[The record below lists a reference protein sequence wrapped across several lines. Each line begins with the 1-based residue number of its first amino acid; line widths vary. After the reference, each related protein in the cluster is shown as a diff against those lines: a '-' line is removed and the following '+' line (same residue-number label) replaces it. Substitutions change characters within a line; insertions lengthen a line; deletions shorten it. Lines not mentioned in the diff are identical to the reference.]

1 MAKNRRRS
9 ATRWKMIAVTVVA
22 VFVVISLVAVFVV
35 RTFIGKIQN
44 DTSGFVETIPSE
56 YDVPTESLV
65 HEIPKEPGITNILL
79 LGVDNRNS
87 AVASP
92 EERSD
97 SMIILTIDEKNK
109 KFKLTSL
116 QRDMMV
122 YFPGS
127 DNIHKINSAN
137 AEGGPLLAM
146 RVVNDTFRLNIEK
159 YVLVNM
165 IGMEKIVDLVG
176 GVTVD
181 VSPSEMKALNDELT
195 MINLTFKNTEPAAY
209 LSKTGTQ
216 LLNGR
221 QAVTYARIRQN
232 DDDYHR
238 MSRQREVL
246 QAMFDQFMKADL
258 ATKTKILN
266 AGLPYVTTNYKDN
279 EIVQLGMN
287 ILPMMNST
295 IDQMQIPTAGDFR
308 EYSGTIWMN
317 LCDYNAMIPKLQTFI
332 FGQTYPFDKVREIP
346 GAPNSSLVLPSSY
359 ERKILETAKPD
370 ESVDPALT
378 STGETTAAAATTT
391 KGRAA

>member
-1 MAKNRRRS
+1 MANYRRRRAS
-9 ATRWKMIAVTVVA
+9 SWRMIAVAVA
-22 VFVVISLVAVFVV
+22 AIFLIVSIAAVLIVK
-35 RTFIGKIQN
+35 TFLNKIDN
-44 DTSGFVETIPSE
+44 DPEGFVETIPE
-56 YDVPTESLV
+56 VYDVPTESLV
-65 HEIPKEPGITNILL
+65 HEIPKEEGITNILL

-87 AVASP
+87 TVASP
-92 EERSD
+92 TERSD

-122 YFPGS
+122 YFPSS

-146 RVVNDTFRLNIEK
+146 RVINDTFRLNIEK

-165 IGMEKIVDLVG
+165 IGMEKIIDLVG
-176 GVTVD
+176 GVPVD
-181 VSPSEMKALNDELT
+181 VSDSELKALNAELT

-209 LSKTGTQ
+209 LEKTGSQ
-216 LLNGR
+216 LLDGR

-238 MSRQREVL
+238 MGRQREVL
-246 QAMFDQFMKADL
+246 QALLDQFLKADL
-258 ATKTKILN
+258 ATKTKALN
-266 AGLPYVTTNYKDN
+266 EGLPLIKTNLNND
-279 EIVQLGMN
+279 EILKMGLDL
-287 ILPMMNST
+287 LPMMDAT

-317 LCDYNAMIPKLQTFI
+317 LCDYNAMIPKLQQFI
-332 FGQTYPFDKVREIP
+332 YGKTYAFDKVREIP
-346 GAPNSSLVLPSSY
+346 GAPRSSISLPSSY
-359 ERKILETAKPD
+359 EKKILETAKPD

-378 STGETTAAAATTT
+378 TSSDPAATTT
-391 KGRAA
+391 TSAN

>member
-1 MAKNRRRS
+1 
-9 ATRWKMIAVTVVA
+9 MIAVAVA
-22 VFVVISLVAVFVV
+22 AIFVVVSIAAVLIVN
-35 RTFIGKIQN
+35 TFLNKIDN
-44 DTSGFVETIPSE
+44 GSEGFVETIPAI

-65 HEIPKEPGITNILL
+65 HEVPKEEGITNILL
-79 LGVDNRNS
+79 LGVDNRN
-87 AVASP
+87 AVVASP

-122 YFPGS
+122 YFPAS

-146 RVVNDTFRLNIEK
+146 RVINDTFRLNIEK

-165 IGMEKIVDLVG
+165 IGMEKIIDLVG
-176 GVTVD
+176 GVPVD
-181 VSPSEMKALNDELT
+181 VSESELKALNAELT

-209 LSKTGTQ
+209 LEKTGSQ
-216 LLNGR
+216 ILDGR

-238 MSRQREVL
+238 MGRQREVL
-246 QAMFDQFMKADL
+246 QAMLDQFMKADL
-258 ATKTKILN
+258 ATKTKVLN
-266 AGLPYVTTNYKDN
+266 EGLPLITTNITND
-279 EIVQLGMN
+279 EIIQLG
-287 ILPMMNST
+287 IDLLPMMDAT

-317 LCDYNAMIPKLQTFI
+317 LCDYNAMIPKLQQFI
-332 FGQTYPFDKVREIP
+332 FGQTYEFDKVREIP
-346 GAPNSSLVLPSSY
+346 GAPNSSISLPSSY
-359 ERKILETAKPD
+359 EKKILETAKPD

-378 STGETTAAAATTT
+378 TSSDLPAPSETSA
-391 KGRAA
+391 G

>member
-1 MAKNRRRS
+1 MANYRRRRAS
-9 ATRWKMIAVTVVA
+9 SWRMIAVAVA
-22 VFVVISLVAVFVV
+22 AIFVVVSIAAVLIVN
-35 RTFIGKIQN
+35 TFLNKIDN
-44 DTSGFVETIPSE
+44 DPEGFVETIPE
-56 YDVPTESLV
+56 IYDVPTESLV
-65 HEIPKEPGITNILL
+65 HEIPKEEGITNILL

-97 SMIILTIDEKNK
+97 SMIILTIDEKSK

-122 YFPGS
+122 YFPAT

-146 RVVNDTFRLNIEK
+146 RVINDTFRLNIEK

-165 IGMEKIVDLVG
+165 IGMEKIIDLVG
-176 GVTVD
+176 GVPVD
-181 VSPSEMKALNDELT
+181 VSESELKALNAELT

-209 LSKTGTQ
+209 LENTGSQ
-216 LLNGR
+216 LLDGR
-221 QAVTYARIRQN
+221 QAVTYARIRQY

-238 MSRQREVL
+238 MGRQREVL
-246 QAMFDQFMKADL
+246 QAMLDQFMKADL
-258 ATKTKILN
+258 ATKTKVLN
-266 AGLPYVTTNYKDN
+266 EGLPLITTNITKD
-279 EIVQLGMN
+279 EIIQLG
-287 ILPMMNST
+287 IDLLPMMDAT

-317 LCDYNAMIPKLQTFI
+317 LCDYNAMIPKLQQFM
-332 FGQTYPFDKVREIP
+332 FGKTYEFDKVREIP
-346 GAPNSSLVLPSSY
+346 GAPNSSISLPSSY
-359 ERKILETAKPD
+359 EKKILETAKPD

-378 STGETTAAAATTT
+378 TSSDPSEPSETSA
-391 KGRAA
+391 G